1 MLTFIQNSR
10 QNTVDT
16 PLSQEELLIKI
27 LSHANKSDL
36 IKFIKAVEGRNME
49 DLESTP
55 ATDSLTFSPKI
66 AKELNGFFDK
76 ISENLDALF
85 YKRCQSDKFLP
96 EFYKAIELASRRLES
111 RRDLKPEL
119 RLELQPSA
127 YSGFDDKLSKQDFAN
142 ILFVIAIA
150 NYASDKSQGQ
160 IEENRFM
167 DVLELMDKQKI
178 KQEEEILRMPKS
190 KAVMPHP
197 NLFFGLACLLNVTIF
212 SSQVY
217 SLCIIRDKMN
227 RDINRVIGTHNNL
240 ERIFN
245 HMTEKIL
252 SRNNYTNTEI
262 EIIRH
267 NQTDLLASDLAKYNA
282 TQADISNMFKNRD
295 EKMIVP
301 ALELAESASRMIAD
315 YSIHNANTRFLLFV
329 TSLIFASESMAEIIS
344 NKNLVK
350 TFSTYDE
357 PTSVDNRLLVDGIR
371 LALFVA
377 SQFDRRFGIDQIADR
392 MIGGFSSLGAGLVN
406 CAKSLFKSKEGQDLE
421 SGPLLETRSG
431 DISPDQIKALA
442 GEFSKLLAISTST
455 PELIAST
462 PTPPLDLRASTPPSE
477 VRLSSSNSAVEN
489 KQITLTK

>member
-1 MLTFIQNSR
+1 
-10 QNTVDT
+10 
-16 PLSQEELLIKI
+16 
-27 LSHANKSDL
+27 
-36 IKFIKAVEGRNME
+36 
-49 DLESTP
+49 
-55 ATDSLTFSPKI
+55 
-66 AKELNGFFDK
+66 
-76 ISENLDALF
+76 
-85 YKRCQSDKFLP
+85 
-96 EFYKAIELASRRLES
+96 
-111 RRDLKPEL
+111 
-119 RLELQPSA
+119 
-127 YSGFDDKLSKQDFAN
+127 
-142 ILFVIAIA
+142 
-150 NYASDKSQGQ
+150 
-160 IEENRFM
+160 
-167 DVLELMDKQKI
+167 
-178 KQEEEILRMPKS
+178 MPKS

-212 SSQVY
+212 SSQFY
-217 SLCIIRDKMN
+217 SLHMIMNKMN
-227 RDINRVIGTHNNL
+227 RDIYKAISTHDNI

-245 HMTEKIL
+245 HTTETIL
-252 SRNNYTNTEI
+252 SIKNYTNTEI

-267 NQTDLLASDLAKYNA
+267 NQTDLLASDLAENHA

-315 YSIHNANTRFLLFV
+315 CFSFCSHNANTNFLLFA

-377 SQFDRRFGIDQIADR
+377 SRFDRRFGIDQIADR
-392 MIGGFSSLGAGLVN
+392 MIGGFSSLGTGLVN
-406 CAKSLFKSKEGQDLE
+406 CVKSLFKSKEGPDLE

-462 PTPPLDLRASTPPSE
+462 PTPPLELRASTPPSE